1 MPTVKVRNL
10 KNKEVGEV
18 SLADAVFGVELNE
31 SLIHA
36 ALMNYQANGRQGTS
50 ATKTRG
56 NVSGSGRKLWKQKG
70 TGRARIA
77 SLRSPLW
84 KGGGNVHG
92 PQPRDWSYQMPKKM
106 RRGALRSALSER
118 LREGNLIVIDGF
130 EFKNPKTSEFLGA
143 MGTLGLS
150 DKKTRTKTLII
161 DSLDNLNLILS
172 SRNVEKT
179 KVTNSF
185 GLNIY
190 DIIYHEKLLISKAA
204 LEELSAL
211 LDPKRETGKAEETVE
226 AKPKAKKEA
235 AAPAEAEVVAEVVE
249 ELPGPR
255 QRDER
260 GGLQDG
266 QTQGQVAGVLRD
278 LRLAGL
284 ALLAELLEAGDH
296 DSEQLQDDRRGDV
309 RHDAERED
317 RQVQQRPA
325 GEQVQQVEYAAAG
338 AGVVHRFETRL
349 HVGVG
354 HTGARQG
361 GAQPVQRDHR
371 YCEQQFLA
379 QVRRPERTGK
389 GGEQLL
395 PPARGYR
402 RVRRVGE
409 RHRSGRP
416 ISLAGNGL

>member
-118 LREGNLIVIDGF
+118 LREGNIIIVD
-130 EFKNPKTSEFLGA
+130 EFGLESPKTKDFLA
-143 MGTLGLS
+143 AINSLGLIEN
-150 DKKTRTKTLII
+150 KKRAKTLVV
-161 DSLDNLNLILS
+161 DSLDNANLVLS

-179 KVTNSF
+179 KITNSF

-190 DIIYHEKLLISKAA
+190 DILYHEKLLISKAA
-204 LEELSAL
+204 VEELNSL
-211 LDPKRETGKAEETVE
+211 LDPARERGKDAIEVVEEKPKAKRA
-226 AKPKAKKEA
+226 AKPKAEATEEKPKAAKKVKAEAKEEA
-235 AAPAEAEVVAEVVE
+235 ADNE
-249 ELPGPR
+249 
-255 QRDER
+255 
-260 GGLQDG
+260 
-266 QTQGQVAGVLRD
+266 
-278 LRLAGL
+278 
-284 ALLAELLEAGDH
+284 
-296 DSEQLQDDRRGDV
+296 
-309 RHDAERED
+309 
-317 RQVQQRPA
+317 
-325 GEQVQQVEYAAAG
+325 
-338 AGVVHRFETRL
+338 
-349 HVGVG
+349 
-354 HTGARQG
+354 
-361 GAQPVQRDHR
+361 
-371 YCEQQFLA
+371 
-379 QVRRPERTGK
+379 
-389 GGEQLL
+389 
-395 PPARGYR
+395 
-402 RVRRVGE
+402 
-409 RHRSGRP
+409 
-416 ISLAGNGL
+416 